1 VKQRAFVFLLL
12 HALGAHAYACRFAQ
26 DAQPAQ
32 WYEWSSALFS
42 ADVAS
47 VQADPQK
54 RFDLIDVRVVETFK
68 GPPAASAKLQVP
80 SRMWDSCRLER
91 PLAGARVLVAMN
103 PNGDILLVPLTA
115 SYADLLRAHHGAK
128 P

>member
-1 VKQRAFVFLLL
+1 VNRRALVFLLL
-12 HALGAHAYACRFAQ
+12 HALAAHAYACRFAQ

-47 VQADPQK
+47 VHADSQK
-54 RFDLIDVRVVETFK
+54 RLDLIDVRVVETFK
-68 GPPAASAKLQVP
+68 GPPATSATLQVP
-80 SRMWDSCRLER
+80 SRMWHSCRLER
-91 PLAGARVLVAMN
+91 PLAGTRVLVAMN
-103 PNGDILLVPLTA
+103 PNNDILLVPLDER
-115 SYADLLRAHHGAK
+115 YAERLRRHGK